1 VTDTTVVW
9 IRTFWLVNLMERGYL
24 HDEII
29 VGEGV
34 RLKGNTLPPP
44 PYCIYGIPCVA
55 AEHGDIGLTCRTNW
69 REE

>member
-1 VTDTTVVW
+1 MTDTTVVW

-44 PYCIYGIPCVA
+44 HTVYMEFLVLLPNMGTLV
-55 AEHGDIGLTCRTNW
+55 
-69 REE
+69 